1 MTLVS
6 PTSFCGWSGVKAP
19 WLGSQPL
26 EPHRM
31 LLGFGCGAGEADS
44 SLGQDCRL
52 EIPTPIPGPSAPH
65 QIIPLQGAEQAR
77 AACAQAFHEQL
88 MKSHRALPSGFRLL
102 GGGLGDKAPLPGG
115 VA

>member
-1 MTLVS
+1 MTLVN

-44 SLGQDCRL
+44 SLGQDCRS
-52 EIPTPIPGPSAPH
+52 EIPTPSLALLPPTKSFPFRGLSRPGRHVPKHIMS
-65 QIIPLQGAEQAR
+65 
-77 AACAQAFHEQL
+77 
-88 MKSHRALPSGFRLL
+88 S
-102 GGGLGDKAPLPGG
+102 
-115 VA
+115 